1 MDHIPKLHW
10 LTMPDLALQ
19 VGEEEAGVGQGGVGG
34 AVVGVVLAP
43 RLLKKSSISFAP
55 MLLLKYTCKP
65 MLASTTGLLQR
76 VHGLV
81 VSSPMQSMQGRVE
94 LQEEKRTQ
102 VLTSSNLPRPKC
114 VTWVQAE
121 LSRQS

>member
-81 VSSPMQSMQGRVE
+81 VSSPMQGRVE
-94 LQEEKRTQ
+94 SQEEKRTQ

-121 LSRQS
+121 FSQQS

>member
-43 RLLKKSSISFAP
+43 RLLKKSSISFA
-55 MLLLKYTCKP
+55 P

-121 LSRQS
+121 FSQQS